1 VLYVYC
7 CRPFSD
13 MPPFVPPARLSFLHE
28 AGENTLCSCACR
40 TMWHTHALSSDTP
53 PRRHGIWHR
62 EQEVAMWTDVIL
74 HSGNL
79 LRLLKASLQTV

>member
-1 VLYVYC
+1 MLLC
-7 CRPFSD
+7 
-13 MPPFVPPARLSFLHE
+13 LSNDVAHL
-28 AGENTLCSCACR
+28 R
-40 TMWHTHALSSDTP
+40 ALIRAVHTP